1 MNANLSTSTTIST
14 STSPTPGLLRS
25 EKIGARHL
33 ERLAFVY
40 VRQSSPQQLIRN
52 QESTQ
57 VQYGL
62 KRRAV
67 DLGWSED
74 RVVVIDEDLGK
85 TGATSEGRAGFQ
97 RLVAEVTLNHVGI
110 ILGVDMSRLA
120 RSCKDW
126 YQLLE
131 VCSIFGTLIADL
143 DGVYDP
149 AQYNDRLLLGL
160 KGTMSEAEL
169 HILKQ
174 RMHQGKLNKARRG
187 DLIMLLP
194 IGYLRRPSGEVVLDP
209 DEEVQ
214 AVVQIIFAKF
224 EELGTLHSTLRFLV
238 AQDIKV
244 PVRAYSGLT
253 KGDLEWHR
261 PNRMTLQN
269 MLKNPMYAGAYAYGR
284 RAIDPRRKIP
294 GRPAT
299 GRTVVPPEQCH
310 AFLKDRF
317 PAYITWDQYQ
327 AHLERLRTNRAVSE
341 EIGAVRRGPS
351 LLSGLLVCGK
361 CGARMPVR
369 YSGRENRHVYSCT
382 RMLTDRGESA
392 CQSVAGRALDAFV
405 TTEVLRALAPAS
417 VDLSLAAAGNIE
429 RQRSEMDNLWQK
441 RLERAGY
448 EALHAERHYRC
459 VEPENRMVA
468 RELARQWEEK
478 LQAQREVQE
487 EYERFA
493 RTQPRVLTSE
503 ERETIRTLAENIPAV
518 WTAPTTTDADRK
530 EILRQVI
537 DRIRVDVA
545 GGSERVRLAVDW
557 AGGTRTEHEIVRPV
571 ARWEQLSYW
580 PQLSN
585 RVRELAQKKLTAR
598 EIAQRLNDE
607 GWRPAKR
614 RSTFV
619 AGEVIVLLERLGLNR
634 QRSRSEDRTGL
645 DENEWWLPT
654 LARELEMP
662 PITLY
667 SWVRRGWVRHR
678 RAEDRRLILWA
689 DPGEIDRLR
698 KLRTVPHGYH
708 VRHRWVPAVDLELTH
723 PRVPAQD

>member
-1 MNANLSTSTTIST
+1 MNANPSIATTNST

-40 VRQSSPQQLIRN
+40 VRQSSPQQLVRN
-52 QESTQ
+52 QESTK
-57 VQYGL
+57 VQYSL

-67 DLGWSED
+67 ELGWTED

-85 TGATSEGRAGFQ
+85 SGATSEGRAGFQ

-110 ILGVDMSRLA
+110 ILGVEMSRLA

-131 VCSIFGTLIADL
+131 VCGVFGSLIADL

-194 IGYLRRPSGEVVLDP
+194 IGYFRRPSGDVVVDP
-209 DEEVQ
+209 NEEVQ
-214 AVVQIIFAKF
+214 AVVRIIFAKF

-238 AQDIKV
+238 DHGIKV
-244 PVRAYSGLT
+244 PVRAYSGIT

-269 MLKNPMYAGAYAYGR
+269 LLKNPMYAGAYAYGR

-294 GRPAT
+294 GRPTT
-299 GRTVVPPEQCH
+299 GRTVVLPEDCQVL
-310 AFLKDRF
+310 LKDRF

-327 AHLERLRTNRAVSE
+327 AHLDRLKANRAISE
-341 EIGAVRRGPS
+341 EIGAIKRGPS
-351 LLSGLLVCGK
+351 LLSGLLICEK
-361 CGARMPVR
+361 CGARMTVR
-369 YSGRENRHVYSCT
+369 YSGRENRHVYGCT
-382 RMLTDRGESA
+382 RLLSDHGGPA
-392 CQSVAGRALDAFV
+392 CQILAGPPLDRFV
-405 TTEVLRALAPAS
+405 TDEALRALAPAS
-417 VDLSLAAAGNIE
+417 LDLSLAAAENIE
-429 RQRSEMDNLWQK
+429 RQRSEMDALWQK
-441 RLERAGY
+441 RLERARY
-448 EALHAERHYRC
+448 ESQRAERHYQH
-459 VEPENRMVA
+459 VEPENRLVA
-468 RELARQWEEK
+468 RSLAREWEEK
-478 LQAQREVQE
+478 LQAQRNLEE
-487 EYERFA
+487 EYERFT
-493 RTQPRVLTSE
+493 RSQPRVLTPE
-503 ERETIRTLAENIPAV
+503 ERETIRRLAADIPGL
-518 WTAPTTTDADRK
+518 WGAPTTADADRK

-537 DRIRVDVA
+537 DRIRVDVV
-545 GGSERVRLAVDW
+545 GDSERVRVIIEW

-580 PQLSN
+580 TQLAD
-585 RVRELAQKKLTAR
+585 RVRELDAQKLKAR
-598 EIAQRLNDE
+598 EIAQRLNEE

-619 AGEVIVLLERLGLNR
+619 AAEVLVLRERLGLNR
-634 QRSRSEDRTGL
+634 QRSRSSDRTAL
-645 DENEWWLPT
+645 DTDEWWLPT

-662 PITLY
+662 PVTLY
-667 SWVRRGWVRHR
+667 HWIHRGWVRSR
-678 RAEDRRLILWA
+678 RADDGRRILWA
-689 DPGEIDRLR
+689 DSDEIARLR
-698 KLRTVPHGYH
+698 KLRSVPQGYH
-708 VRHRWVPAVDLELTH
+708 ARHRWVRVAELEQTS
-723 PRVPAQD
+723 PKDTDQV